1 MQLACL
7 CLDLY
12 PVKSEKENG
21 SNSPFIHSCGAALV
35 SMVSLV
41 YTGNREIRFTSIT
54 HGSFILDF
62 RDYPG
67 SLVDSISSS
76 FQKSLEDLLHYK
88 SLSGTHIWM
97 SPGEAHLVQYLADPP
112 VIVL

>member
-12 PVKSEKENG
+12 SVKSEKENG
-21 SNSPFIHSCGAALV
+21 SNSPFIHSCGTALF

-41 YTGNREIRFTSIT
+41 YMGNKEIRFTSIT
-54 HGSFILDF
+54 HGSFLLDF
-62 RDYPG
+62 RDYPR

-76 FQKSLEDLLHYK
+76 SQKSLEDLRHYK
-88 SLSGTHIWM
+88 FLTTVRNS
-97 SPGEAHLVQYLADPP
+97 HLDVAR
-112 VIVL
+112 